1 MPKKT
6 LARIEEGETA
16 ASVALGC
23 AALLDAGL
31 AEQLGPATA
40 EEEGLDCGGRL
51 ALRSARRLQVLKHD
65 LEVCLEALA
74 RIDDQLHGWRRR
86 RRQTND
92 RLYGKIKALRD
103 VCRNVF
109 DGDEGDTFLGLRG
122 TLPRHPKE
130 LHAACGPVV
139 RRLADGQW
147 PMPEH
152 PEWLEVDRDKVARGL
167 IDAHRELGEALDA
180 VRKGETQKA
189 VAQVAKDRAA
199 EAHKIFL
206 GKSTRFLESALELAG
221 LDELA
226 ATVRPGVGRM
236 GRPPKKLAAADT
248 PAAGKALPAAT
259 GNPAVAALTSGAPP
273 AETAEAEP
281 PSAGRDEPV
290 PLPTEEQRDV

>member
-51 ALRSARRLQVLKHD
+51 ALRSARRLQVLKHN
-65 LEVCLEALA
+65 LEVCQEALG
-74 RIDDQLHGWRRR
+74 RIDDELHGWRRR
-86 RRQTND
+86 RRRVNEKF
-92 RLYGKIKALRD
+92 YGKIKSLRNLF
-103 VCRNVF
+103 RNVF
-109 DGDEGDTFLGLRG
+109 DDDEGDTCLGLRG

-130 LHAACGPVV
+130 LHAVCGPVV

-152 PEWLEVDRDKVARGL
+152 PAWLEFDRDKAARAL
-167 IDAHRELGEALDA
+167 IDAHQELGEALEA
-180 VRKGETQKA
+180 IRQGETRKA

-199 EAHKIFL
+199 EAHKLFL
-206 GKSTRFLESALELAG
+206 GKSVRFLESALELAG

-226 ATVRPGVGRM
+226 ATVRPGIGRM
-236 GRPPKKLAAADT
+236 GRPPKKLAAAGT
-248 PAAGKALPAAT
+248 AAAGKALPATT
-259 GNPAVAALTSGAPP
+259 GHPAVAALSAGAPP
-273 AETAEAEP
+273 ADSAQLETS
-281 PSAGRDEPV
+281 SAGGDDPARSP
-290 PLPTEEQRDV
+290 EEE